1 MSSGRHVLLF
11 FFNYLRGKVAAFEG
25 ISFSQERPIHV
36 FHYAGVM
43 FVRKPWE
50 R

>member
-1 MSSGRHVLLF
+1 MSSARHMLVL
-11 FFNYLRGKVAAFEG
+11 YYYGSKVEAFEG
-25 ISFSQERPIHV
+25 ISFSQERPLRG